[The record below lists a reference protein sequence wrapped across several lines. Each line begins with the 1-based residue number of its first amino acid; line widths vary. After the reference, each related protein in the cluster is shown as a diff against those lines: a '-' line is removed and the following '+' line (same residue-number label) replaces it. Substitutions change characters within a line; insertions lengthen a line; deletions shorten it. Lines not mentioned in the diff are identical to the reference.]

1 MVCVSTAYFATSF
14 GWVPAATVMPPWV
27 TPPIIGGF
35 LATQIFSGAI
45 SAAVNLVISIVMYVP
60 FVSLATRQE
69 LKKVAEAQ

>member
-1 MVCVSTAYFATSF
+1 MGASSNSYATIQEIGRAS
-14 GWVPAATVMPPWV
+14 V

-35 LATQIFSGAI
+35 LATQSFSGAI
-45 SAAVNLVISIVMYVP
+45 LAAVNLVISIVMYVP